1 MTYKRQKAVLFTFL
15 IAAISFHGSGCSQES
30 KKESAKEEA
39 ETVQV
44 EGTYKYK
51 LLDDLGNANI
61 ITKNVNDVGKR
72 KLTINGEERTVLF
85 EHPNSEVAFRDIVIN
100 KNTQLK
106 FGIGIE
112 ERAWDKRGDGVFFE
126 GPESAVRKAQSF
138 WDDNFMKEELK
149 KAMFDWLLYGDGYLW
164 IGRLNRKELDGARSK
179 ALAQV
184 PSEFRHHVSFKKHG
198 DEDEIN
204 FVRHSS
210 ATTMNI

>member
-126 GPESAVRKAQSF
+126 ICLVDEKLRNTLLFLEYIDPKNHAEYRGWLDEQIDLSAFAGQKVILIFKTTSGPKGNA
-138 WDDNFMKEELK
+138 D
-149 KAMFDWLLYGDGYLW
+149 FDWAGW
-164 IGRLNRKELDGARSK
+164 SNPEL
-179 ALAQV
+179 
-184 PSEFRHHVSFKKHG
+184 SE
-198 DEDEIN
+198 
-204 FVRHSS
+204 
-210 ATTMNI
+210 